1 MNRRQALANTA
12 ALFGAMAFS
21 PGLLLAAK
29 NIGKTSL
36 NGTALDAS
44 QVALL
49 DEIADTML
57 PTTPDSPGAKATGCG
72 KVMAG
77 IIKDCYVPQE
87 GKQFA
92 DLLAEIN
99 RKSNTQFKTDFVKLT
114 HADRLKVLTPYDTAK
129 EKTYVKMKEL
139 VVFVYFTSQIGMNK
153 ALRYLEV
160 PGKYDGSMPLHKD
173 DKAWAWSFFTY

>member
-1 MNRRQALANTA
+1 MNRRQALAHTT

-29 NIGKTSL
+29 NIGKESL
-36 NGTALDAS
+36 NGAALDAT

-57 PTTPDSPGAKATGCG
+57 PTTPDSPGAKAVGCG

-77 IIKDCYVPQE
+77 IIKDCYVSE
-87 GKQFA
+87 DGKLFA
-92 DLLAEIN
+92 ELLTEIN
-99 RKSNTQFKTDFVKLT
+99 QKSQTQFKTDFVKLT
-114 HADRLKVLTPYDTAK
+114 YANRLKVLTPYDAAK

-139 VVFVYFTSQIGMNK
+139 AVFVYFTSQIGMNK

-160 PGKYDGSMPLHKD
+160 PGKYDGSLPLHKG